1 MTPVEFCQMLFAW
14 IIFMERLPCQCLR
27 RKAKKERM
35 LMMGT
40 CSRQRSLSMK
50 YFNTKHTKQRR
61 WLLLKSSHYSETKPV
76 YLDFLILQ
84 DSEYLSPSILIFK
97 SEIELS
103 TSVFTVNETQCYTSI
118 QMAQH
123 SAYKCFS
130 PRHLNAASMASD
142 NMGHFLSISF
152 VIGKVLRHFY
162 YKI

>member
-1 MTPVEFCQMLFAW
+1 
-14 IIFMERLPCQCLR
+14 
-27 RKAKKERM
+27 M

-50 YFNTKHTKQRR
+50 YFNKKHTKQRR

-103 TSVFTVNETQCYTSI
+103 TSVFTVDETQCYTSI
-118 QMAQH
+118 QMAWH

-130 PRHLNAASMASD
+130 PRHLNTASIASD
-142 NMGHFLSISF
+142 NYVIFSVFHLSLEKYSDIF
-152 VIGKVLRHFY
+152 ITK
-162 YKI
+162 YKISRKSFKVFLQHSYTLIIVGPEFHEDHEDRL